1 MIGDSLARQIEN
13 GDFSPCAQHANS
25 QSHSMGNIRGVRS
38 DRHTDP
44 TRNVDR
50 SASIPPLLTSALER

>member
-1 MIGDSLARQIEN
+1 MIGDSAARQIEN
-13 GDFSPCAQHANS
+13 GDFSPCAQDAN
-25 QSHSMGNIRGVRS
+25 MGNIRGVRS